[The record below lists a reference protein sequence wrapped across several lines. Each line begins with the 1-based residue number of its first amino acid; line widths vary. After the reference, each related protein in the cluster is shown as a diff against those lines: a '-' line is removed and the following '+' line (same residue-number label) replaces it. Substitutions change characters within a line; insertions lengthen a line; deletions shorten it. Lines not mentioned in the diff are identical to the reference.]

1 MGQAYNRRM
10 RTAAAV
16 STLVLVCLPGCARKT
31 DPIRETI
38 DAVVKAANARDTD
51 ALMAR
56 LAPEFEAADGA
67 SRLDIEMRLK
77 QYFAAYEILHVSV
90 SDVQIEK
97 GQGAALVRMRA
108 EMSGQPRKVGGLD
121 GLLPSAAKYDFELRL
136 VNDGEAWKLGWA
148 GWKAV
153 P

>member
-10 RTAAAV
+10 RRAAAV
-16 STLVLVCLPGCARKT
+16 STLVLVCLAGCARKT

-67 SRLDIEMRLK
+67 SRLDIIALVTTQTIATALLGAGAGAAIGTLIVDRTLGTTP
-77 QYFAAYEILHVSV
+77 QPAFVVAIAALATLATALAALLPATIAAYRDPVRIL
-90 SDVQIEK
+90 
-97 GQGAALVRMRA
+97 R
-108 EMSGQPRKVGGLD
+108 
-121 GLLPSAAKYDFELRL
+121 
-136 VNDGEAWKLGWA
+136 
-148 GWKAV
+148 V

>member
-1 MGQAYNRRM
+1 M
-10 RTAAAV
+10 RSAASISV
-16 STLVLVCLPGCARKT
+16 LLVVCLLACAKKT

-38 DAVVKAANARDTD
+38 DAVVKAANARDAD

-56 LAPEFEAADGA
+56 LAPEFEAADGS

-77 QYFAAYEILHVSV
+77 RDFAAYETLHVSV

-108 EMSGQPRKVGGLD
+108 QMSGQPRKVGGLD
-121 GLLPSAAKYDFELRL
+121 GLLPSDAKYDFELRL

-148 GWKAV
+148 AWSPV
-153 P
+153 SP